1 MAEEAVE
8 SVSTEKFSIKDI
20 FIQISNNA
28 AILRI
33 PNAKGTFTTKVVKIP
48 TLVKAFQE
56 HAVPLET
63 PIMPVGCIKY
73 KEKGNHAI
81 VITYHPETR
90 FTAKWRDNVYENCV
104 RPAIIM
110 SSTLYVNGDGSF
122 SLKGSQVFGVKD
134 PAILIN
140 DNTRLQRLPFPNIYD
155 NGNVCWGGNS
165 IAGSFKVLTGIGQ
178 YVDRIFNSVF
188 NNDLFSNGH
197 VRQFGLET
205 PGDVFN
211 FLKDKETFPQE
222 LFREMG
228 SSYTIRSL

>member
-1 MAEEAVE
+1 MAEEAV
-8 SVSTEKFSIKDI
+8 VSSEKFSIKDI

-33 PNAKGTFTTKVVKIP
+33 PNAKGTFVTKVVKIP

-63 PIMPVGCIKY
+63 PILPIGCIKY

-81 VITYHPETR
+81 IITYHPEVR
-90 FTAKWRDNVYENCV
+90 WNPKWRDAVYENCV

-110 SSTLYVNGDGSF
+110 CSTLYVNGDGSF
-122 SLKGSQVFGVKD
+122 SLKSTQVFGIKD
-134 PAILIN
+134 PSILIN
-140 DNTRLQRLPFPNIYD
+140 DNTRLYRLPFPNIYD

-165 IAGSFKVLTGIGQ
+165 IAGSFKILTGIGQ
-178 YVDRIFNSVF
+178 YVDRVFNSNF
-188 NNDLFSNGH
+188 NSDLFSNSH

-205 PGDVFN
+205 PGDVFAY
-211 FLKDKETFPQE
+211 LKDKEAFPQE
-222 LFREMG
+222 LLRDMG
-228 SSYTIRSL
+228 SSYTIRNL